1 MFQALLFS
9 FWQFNNSL
17 LIIIIGHGWSLDDE
31 IRMNSKQEY
40 FDAAERIFSCLQVDK
55 LQ

>member
-17 LIIIIGHGWSLDDE
+17 LIIIIGQDDE